1 MGWRFGHTFVNPE
14 VPDASDLGKLE
25 GVNSDSAGSP
35 GSGWAAAE

>member
-1 MGWRFGHTFVNPE
+1 MGWRFGHISPE
-14 VPDASDLGKLE
+14 VPEAPDFGKLE